1 MRVRD
6 DASGLNG
13 VRTLLRRTEV
23 VSLLVV
29 EEPSTVGLC
38 SACVERL
45 HVFLARGTHRLH
57 RIGVGSSSIVNL
69 I

>member
-13 VRTLLRRTEV
+13 VRTLLRRTEAV
-23 VSLLVV
+23 GLLVV
-29 EEPSTVGLC
+29 EEPSTVRLSGP
-38 SACVERL
+38 CVERL

-57 RIGVGSSSIVNL
+57 RICVGSSSIVNL